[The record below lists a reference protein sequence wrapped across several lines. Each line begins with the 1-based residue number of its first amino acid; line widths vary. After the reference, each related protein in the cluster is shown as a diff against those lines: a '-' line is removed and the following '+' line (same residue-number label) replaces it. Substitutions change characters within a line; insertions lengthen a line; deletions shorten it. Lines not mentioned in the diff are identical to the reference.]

1 MDTKMNSITR
11 NDIEVCKLE
20 NFVYVRNFKCAST
33 FFYWN
38 FVKQNGWQEISWH
51 DIDWGNNHVFGHILD
66 PVERRHK
73 SVAEKIHMH
82 GMSQLFLENKNLQE
96 CLAHLCLFDTHTE
109 SYDQRYGQ
117 QCNQIDWIPL
127 NRSHDDVIALT
138 EKLLSRSYAWNMS
151 WVHWGDNSKISNRP
165 GDNLKKQVEF
175 CLKSQWVSIAHPE
188 WLQLYMSK
196 DVELYNKVVEK
207 FNDQA
212 KTWSNT
218 SWLFD
223 H

>member
-1 MDTKMNSITR
+1 MLFESEQNQKRLIQ
-11 NDIEVCKLE
+11 EV
-20 NFVYVRNFKCAST
+20 VY
-33 FFYWN
+33 
-38 FVKQNGWQEISWH
+38 
-51 DIDWGNNHVFGHILD
+51 D
-66 PVERRHK
+66 
-73 SVAEKIHMH
+73 VAPKH
-82 GMSQLFLENKNLQE
+82 
-96 CLAHLCLFDTHTE
+96 
-109 SYDQRYGQ
+109 
-117 QCNQIDWIPL
+117 
-127 NRSHDDVIALT
+127 
-138 EKLLSRSYAWNMS
+138 
-151 WVHWGDNSKISNRP
+151 
-165 GDNLKKQVEF
+165 NLKKQVEF